1 MFDYGELRLLILAM
15 LSEQPRH
22 GYDLMR
28 GIEERTGG
36 SYTPSPGVIYPTLQW
51 LEDMGYARVT
61 DEGGARKNF
70 LITQEGAS
78 FLVANQAALDDL
90 LARVTAAGA
99 AAPGDGI
106 PERVMRATEN
116 LKVALRLRFRRGS
129 LDESAA
135 DTIAAALDAA
145 ALAVERS

>member
-36 SYTPSPGVIYPTLQW
+36 SYAPSPGVIYPTLQW